1 MKLVKIKCIR
11 KISAEFTPSYTIYR
25 MSDFTN
31 EQVQAAFDMY
41 IDVEYILNVS
51 DITYKTIQGNRY
63 YGYKVVMKNGVTFWI
78 KTSGPKVYDYI
89 AEYIPDQV
97 TNVPIKKSGHLN
109 IKLRKND

>member
-11 KISAEFTPSYTIYR
+11 KLSSEFTPSNTIYR
-25 MSDFTN
+25 MSDFTT
-31 EQVQAAFDMY
+31 EQLQVASDMY

-51 DITYKTIQGNRY
+51 DITYKTVHGDRC

-89 AEYIPDQV
+89 AEYIPDQSI
-97 TNVPIKKSGHLN
+97 NVPIKKPEHLN
-109 IKLRKND
+109 TKLRKNG